1 MTSSLQHGHGGGQT
15 VTPMQFHA
23 AAQCALQGA
32 ASSMQQS
39 SWVPANSSLSQL
51 EASSWTKD
59 QVIQRHDRTSPTNHK
74 NNMHSTRHHVEQQN
88 SSYRPESA
96 CSSDDLHQLA
106 DHALDQDFRQF
117 APSLENQQSDLL
129 VEVADINFNLHKW
142 RLSSRSALIRRL
154 LASSHDLDHIKLEDM
169 PGGAQA
175 FELAAN
181 FCYGITLEFNSANI
195 AALRCAAHYLEMS
208 EELEP
213 GNLAS
218 KAEAFLSSV
227 ILSSWQDSITAL
239 QCCETLHPWADKI
252 HLTTRLVES
261 IASKAACIAADPQA
275 WSCSEPRPIMSS
287 MNSYSS
293 TPCTPRTS
301 FRNDQQLDSAWWFQD
316 VASLSIGYFIKV
328 LTAMESKG
336 SLKPQLLGAALE
348 VYAHKWLPG
357 FTIKVQAA
365 ASTDL
370 SSSKDHISAATTE
383 QDKNRETLQ
392 ALVRMLPPHEKDDHA
407 VSCSFV
413 LGLLRAASML
423 NVGAEYKRELEKRA
437 AMHLEQGVTLSEL
450 LIPSFSHT
458 SEHLYD
464 VDLVR
469 RILEHYLAQLQ
480 QQAAAA
486 PKLMK
491 VAKLV
496 ESYLAEVARDKKLPV
511 SKFQALAEALP
522 EFMRISDDG
531 LYRAIDT
538 YLKAHPGLTEHER
551 KKLCRVLDCQRLS
564 IDACMHA
571 AQNDRLPLRTVV
583 QVLFSEQ
590 VKLRDAITGITNQV
604 VKETELHTSSRLEA
618 QGNNSTATGLQTG
631 TQQVEAS
638 AAQEQVNQKDIKA
651 LQRDLDAMT
660 VKCTQLEKEY
670 TGIHEQVERLLK
682 PPKPHS
688 SSPWSSGWK
697 KLSRMQIFHH
707 HNKEETVMVPPPQR
721 ATPRKWRNSIS

>member
-1 MTSSLQHGHGGGQT
+1 
-15 VTPMQFHA
+15 
-23 AAQCALQGA
+23 
-32 ASSMQQS
+32 
-39 SWVPANSSLSQL
+39 
-51 EASSWTKD
+51 
-59 QVIQRHDRTSPTNHK
+59 
-74 NNMHSTRHHVEQQN
+74 
-88 SSYRPESA
+88 
-96 CSSDDLHQLA
+96 
-106 DHALDQDFRQF
+106 
-117 APSLENQQSDLL
+117 
-129 VEVADINFNLHKW
+129 
-142 RLSSRSALIRRL
+142 
-154 LASSHDLDHIKLEDM
+154 LDHIKLEDM

-181 FCYGITLEFNSANI
+181 FCYGITVEFNSANI

-227 ILSSWQDSITAL
+227 VLSSWQDSITAL

-261 IASKAACIAADPQA
+261 IASKAACTVADPEA

-301 FRNDQQLDSAWWFQD
+301 FRNDQQLVSKHIVSASAATKQQHTCTQQLMQDSAWWFQD

-336 SLKPQLLGAALE
+336 SLKPQRLGAALE

-365 ASTDL
+365 AATDL
-370 SSSKDHISAATTE
+370 SSSKDHISAATSNSFLNRSKDSSPTKFWPIDTKGAEEDSQVQAATKLHEFVAE

-392 ALVRMLPPHEKDDHA
+392 ALVRMLPPHEKDDRA
-407 VSCSFV
+407 VSCSFA

-480 QQAAAA
+480 QQ
-486 PKLMK
+486 
-491 VAKLV
+491 VRTI
-496 ESYLAEVARDKKLPV
+496 YHV
-511 SKFQALAEALP
+511 S
-522 EFMRISDDG
+522 
-531 LYRAIDT
+531 
-538 YLKAHPGLTEHER
+538 
-551 KKLCRVLDCQRLS
+551 
-564 IDACMHA
+564 
-571 AQNDRLPLRTVV
+571 
-583 QVLFSEQ
+583 
-590 VKLRDAITGITNQV
+590 
-604 VKETELHTSSRLEA
+604 
-618 QGNNSTATGLQTG
+618 
-631 TQQVEAS
+631 
-638 AAQEQVNQKDIKA
+638 
-651 LQRDLDAMT
+651 
-660 VKCTQLEKEY
+660 
-670 TGIHEQVERLLK
+670 
-682 PPKPHS
+682 
-688 SSPWSSGWK
+688 
-697 KLSRMQIFHH
+697 
-707 HNKEETVMVPPPQR
+707 
-721 ATPRKWRNSIS
+721 